1 MKNIL
6 KYIGN
11 EGILIMSEINMNK
24 IVGDT
29 FEEMSIIEMTRIQGA
44 GDIEER
50 AITTPVCVA
59 ASLSSVKCA
68 GAASAIASAVSGAIV
83 SIVKC

>member
-1 MKNIL
+1 
-6 KYIGN
+6 
-11 EGILIMSEINMNK
+11 MSEINMNK

-68 GAASAIASAVSGAIV
+68 GIS
-83 SIVKC
+83 KCYSKCSFRSNCFNCKVLII

>member
-1 MKNIL
+1 
-6 KYIGN
+6 
-11 EGILIMSEINMNK
+11 MSEINMNK

-68 GAASAIASAVSGAIV
+68 GSASAIASAVSGAIV